1 MHEHVV
7 EYLYSSCSKEVMKLS
22 DEHDELVKQSEGAG
36 TRLKAALLER
46 SNLIYM
52 YMNEAQEER
61 ALAISRLRKLG

>member
-7 EYLYSSCSKEVMKLS
+7 EYLYSSCSKEIMKLS
-22 DEHDELVKQSEGAG
+22 AEHDELVKQSEGAG
-36 TRLKAALLER
+36 ARLKAALLER
-46 SNLIYM
+46 SDRIYM